1 MRIGLIGA
9 GRIGALH
16 ARLLVG
22 LNSVDELYIADSVN
36 GALVKLVKK

>member
-16 ARLLVG
+16 ARLLTALEG
-22 LNSVDELYIADSVN
+22 VD
-36 GALVKLVKK
+36 ALFVTDAEP